1 VDQRLSH
8 FASFGVS
15 EGIQEVHF
23 QSRLEATPLRAGP
36 AAPARDVPWG
46 NGSIMSHVLTLLLAL
61 ASCGPADGPLERAAA
76 PAEVREQVLARL
88 NEERAAAGL
97 VPLVLDGRLSAVAQQ
112 AADDIARQGV
122 RAYEEDGLRD
132 ALRQTRRRLA
142 RAGYEAHGWSEG
154 WAMTGGGVERAV
166 GGEGG
171 MLEQAR
177 EADWRHLGVGIATL
191 DGTPVYTFVLAW
203 PEGDYFARETAAI
216 SDLAGV
222 REAMLERANALRAAA
237 GAPPLAADARLD
249 LAAQRH
255 AEDMLARSYYDHRTP
270 EGHGPRERLEAAGV
284 THASRL
290 GENIARGQTSVEEVL
305 AAWRRSRDHRRNLLH
320 PGFTRLGVGMARG
333 RTPDGW
339 TVVWVQNFAG

>member
-1 VDQRLSH
+1 MLHVLSLLL
-8 FASFGVS
+8 
-15 EGIQEVHF
+15 I
-23 QSRLEATPLRAGP
+23 LP
-36 AAPARDVPWG
+36 ACAPADR
-46 NGSIMSHVLTLLLAL
+46 
-61 ASCGPADGPLERAAA
+61 PLDRAAA
-76 PAEVREQVLARL
+76 PAEVRQAVLARL
-88 NEERAAAGL
+88 NEERASAGL
-97 VPLVLDGRLSAVAQQ
+97 VPLALDARLSAVAQQ
-112 AADDIARQGV
+112 AADDIAGQGV

-142 RAGYEAHGWSEG
+142 QAGYEAHGWSEG
-154 WAMTGGGVERAV
+154 WAMTAGGVERAV

-171 MLEQAR
+171 VLEEAR
-177 EADWRHLGVGIATL
+177 DADWRHLGVGVSAL

-203 PEGDYFARETAAI
+203 PEVDYFDRETAGI
-216 SDLAGV
+216 SDLERV
-222 REAMLERANALRAAA
+222 REAMLEQANDLRAAA
-237 GAPPLAADARLD
+237 GAPPLAADERLH

-270 EGHGPRERLEAAGV
+270 EGDGPRERVAAAGV
-284 THASRL
+284 TRASRF

-305 AAWRRSRDHRRNLLH
+305 AAWRRSRDHRKNLLH